1 MMIEL
6 IRVEKQ
12 FTIDRNEK
20 VAVLHDISLRVKA
33 NQCICIEGPSGSGK
47 TTMLSIVGGLYCPT
61 SGSASVDGVK
71 ISRLP
76 ELFLTRYR
84 REKVGFIYQHY
95 NLLENM
101 TVLQNVCLPL
111 IPLGIHPKEQKER
124 AERLLGRFGLM
135 HRKDY
140 LAANISGGEQ
150 QRTAIARAL
159 INNPPIIIGDEPT
172 AHLDSKLSEDLF
184 YHLASLKNEGKTMIL
199 ASHDPFVLQHPMV
212 DARYRI
218 DNGFLSAVS

>member
-1 MMIEL
+1 MIEL
-6 IRVEKQ
+6 KNVEKL
-12 FTIDRNEK
+12 FTVDRK
-20 VAVLHDISLRVKA
+20 QKIHVLHNICLEIQRK
-33 NQCICIEGPSGSGK
+33 QCICIEGPSGSGK
-47 TTMLSIVGGLYCPT
+47 TTLLSIIGGLYGPT

-95 NLLENM
+95 NLIEDL

-111 IPLGIHPKEQKER
+111 LPLGIKPKEQIQR
-124 AERLLGRFGLM
+124 AEKLLARFQLS
-135 HRKDY
+135 HRST
-140 LAANISGGEQ
+140 LAAANISGGEQ

-159 INNPPIIIGDEPT
+159 INNPPVIIGDEPT
-172 AHLDSKLSEDLF
+172 AHLDTKLSKELF
-184 YHLASLKNEGKTMIL
+184 YHLHSLKSEGKTLIL
-199 ASHDPFVLQHPMV
+199 ASHDPFVIEHPLI

-218 DNGFLSAVS
+218 EDGRLSMVS